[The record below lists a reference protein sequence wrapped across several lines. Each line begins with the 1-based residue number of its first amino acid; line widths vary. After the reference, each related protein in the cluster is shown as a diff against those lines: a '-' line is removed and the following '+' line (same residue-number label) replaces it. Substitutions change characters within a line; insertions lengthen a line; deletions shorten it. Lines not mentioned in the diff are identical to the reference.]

1 MNSER
6 AQLLFGDIWKKI
18 IESSTLRIK
27 SAFLNKPLI
36 YKKKS
41 GRTDKGAFTL
51 GWKYELLNKSNGDFS
66 DIITLSCEQV
76 IDVYAGTNL
85 PDDFEFIYTD
95 VDYGY
100 KMIGNAVPVDLAYII
115 ASRIQNALNREFANI

>member
-1 MNSER
+1 M
-6 AQLLFGDIWKKI
+6 
-18 IESSTLRIK
+18 
-27 SAFLNKPLI
+27 I
-36 YKKKS
+36 YKKRS
-41 GRTDKGAFTL
+41 GRTDKGASTL

-66 DIITLSCEQV
+66 DIINLSCKQV

>member
-1 MNSER
+1 M
-6 AQLLFGDIWKKI
+6 
-18 IESSTLRIK
+18 
-27 SAFLNKPLI
+27 I

-85 PDDFEFIYTD
+85 PDDKLIVFYFMITFHLQKIFSAIYI
-95 VDYGY
+95 YY
-100 KMIGNAVPVDLAYII
+100 
-115 ASRIQNALNREFANI
+115 